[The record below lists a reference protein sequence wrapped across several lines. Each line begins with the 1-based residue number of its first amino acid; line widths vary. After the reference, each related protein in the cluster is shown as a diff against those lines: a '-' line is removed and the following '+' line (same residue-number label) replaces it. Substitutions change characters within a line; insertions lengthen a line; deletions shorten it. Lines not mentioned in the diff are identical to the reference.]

1 MLCKGLGSV
10 SDWKVDSPETACI
23 AEENG
28 GMDCRSEGLW
38 LIKVKL
44 NLYSSEGGPLAV
56 TEKPLTRVLRY
67 VLCRTFFIVATT
79 GIPLE
84 PWVAK

>member
-1 MLCKGLGSV
+1 
-10 SDWKVDSPETACI
+10 
-23 AEENG
+23 
-28 GMDCRSEGLW
+28 MDCRSEGLW